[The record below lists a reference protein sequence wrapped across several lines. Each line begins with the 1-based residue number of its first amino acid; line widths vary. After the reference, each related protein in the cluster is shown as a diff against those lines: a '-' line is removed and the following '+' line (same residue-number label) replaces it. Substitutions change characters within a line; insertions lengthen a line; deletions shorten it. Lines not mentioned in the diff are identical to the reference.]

1 MYYIYTKD
9 GTRLFKLREPQ
20 QALVG
25 PPNLDMLDYNRVLR
39 ERMHNKP
46 SCYDY

>member
-1 MYYIYTKD
+1 MYSSK
-9 GTRLFKLREPQ
+9 GVRMFKFREPQ

-25 PPNLDMLDYNRVLR
+25 PPNIDMLDYNRVLR